1 VIKLPLKDF
10 AQGWMAIN
18 SLAIQQ
24 IFISFVSEKLLTKM
38 EKIVKIGLAVMLF
51 ICLLD
56 MPYGYY
62 QFVRVA
68 ATLVFVLLAIQSYN
82 PKLNAM
88 VLFYVVLAILF
99 QPFEKIA
106 LGREI
111 WNVLDVI
118 VGIGLLLSLGSE
130 ASSLNKDKE

>member
-1 VIKLPLKDF
+1 
-10 AQGWMAIN
+10 MAIN
-18 SLAIQQ
+18 SLAIQR
-24 IFISFVSEKLLTKM
+24 IFSSFVSEKILNKM

-68 ATLVFVLLAIQSYN
+68 ATLVFVLLAIQSFN
-82 PKLNAM
+82 LNLNAM
-88 VLFYVVLAILF
+88 VLIYMVLAILF

-118 VGIGLLLSLGSE
+118 VGIGLLLSSGSDG
-130 ASSLNKDKE
+130 SSLNKDKE

>member
-1 VIKLPLKDF
+1 
-10 AQGWMAIN
+10 
-18 SLAIQQ
+18 
-24 IFISFVSEKLLTKM
+24 M
-38 EKIVKIGLAVMLF
+38 EKIVKIGLAVLLF

-68 ATLVFVLLAIQSYN
+68 ATSVFVLFAIQSYN
-82 PKLNAM
+82 LKSNAM
-88 VLFYVVLAILF
+88 ILIYVILAILF

-106 LGREI
+106 LGREV

-118 VGIGLLLSLGSE
+118 VGVGLLLSVGQDTGSVNE
-130 ASSLNKDKE
+130 

>member
-1 VIKLPLKDF
+1 
-10 AQGWMAIN
+10 
-18 SLAIQQ
+18 
-24 IFISFVSEKLLTKM
+24 M
-38 EKIVKIGLAVMLF
+38 EKIVKIGLAIMLF

-68 ATLVFVLLAIQSYN
+68 ATLVFVLFAIQSYN
-82 PKLNAM
+82 LKSNAM
-88 VLFYVVLAILF
+88 ILIYVILAILF

-106 LGREI
+106 LGREV

-118 VGIGLLLSLGSE
+118 VGVGLLLSVGQDNGSVNE
-130 ASSLNKDKE
+130 

>member
-1 VIKLPLKDF
+1 
-10 AQGWMAIN
+10 MAIN
-18 SLAIQQ
+18 SLAIQR
-24 IFISFVSEKLLTKM
+24 IFSSFVSEKILNKM

-68 ATLVFVLLAIQSYN
+68 ATLVFVLLAIQSFN
-82 PKLNAM
+82 LNLNAM
-88 VLFYVVLAILF
+88 VLIYMVLAILF

-118 VGIGLLLSLGSE
+118 VGIGLLLSLGSD

>member
-1 VIKLPLKDF
+1 
-10 AQGWMAIN
+10 
-18 SLAIQQ
+18 
-24 IFISFVSEKLLTKM
+24 M
-38 EKIVKIGLAVMLF
+38 EKMVKIGLAVLLF

-68 ATLVFVLLAIQSYN
+68 ATLVSVLFAIQSYN
-82 PKLNAM
+82 LKSNVM
-88 VLFYVVLAILF
+88 VLIYVILAILF

-106 LGREI
+106 LGREV

-118 VGIGLLLSLGSE
+118 VGVGLLLSVGQDNGSVNE
-130 ASSLNKDKE
+130 

>member
-1 VIKLPLKDF
+1 
-10 AQGWMAIN
+10 MAIN
-18 SLAIQQ
+18 SLAIQR
-24 IFISFVSEKLLTKM
+24 IFSSFVSEKILNKM

-82 PKLNAM
+82 LNLNAM
-88 VLFYVVLAILF
+88 VLIYMVLAILF

-118 VGIGLLLSLGSE
+118 VGIGLLLSLGSD

>member
-1 VIKLPLKDF
+1 
-10 AQGWMAIN
+10 
-18 SLAIQQ
+18 
-24 IFISFVSEKLLTKM
+24 M
-38 EKIVKIGLAVMLF
+38 EKIVKIGLAIMLF

-68 ATLVFVLLAIQSYN
+68 ATLVFVLFAIQSYN
-82 PKLNAM
+82 LKSNAM
-88 VLFYVVLAILF
+88 ILIYVILAILF

-106 LGREI
+106 LGREV

-118 VGIGLLLSLGSE
+118 VGVGLLLSVGRE
-130 ASSLNKDKE
+130 ASSLNKD

>member
-1 VIKLPLKDF
+1 
-10 AQGWMAIN
+10 
-18 SLAIQQ
+18 
-24 IFISFVSEKLLTKM
+24 M

-88 VLFYVVLAILF
+88 VLFYVLLAILF

-118 VGIGLLLSLGSE
+118 VGIGLLLSLGIE

>member
-1 VIKLPLKDF
+1 MQPSF
-10 AQGWMAIN
+10 
-18 SLAIQQ
+18 LATQ
-24 IFISFVSEKLLTKM
+24 M
-38 EKIVKIGLAVMLF
+38 EKIVKIGLAVLIF

-68 ATLVFVLLAIQSYN
+68 ATSVFVLFAIQSYN
-82 PKLNAM
+82 LKSNAM
-88 VLFYVVLAILF
+88 ILIYVILAILF

-106 LGREI
+106 LGREV

-118 VGIGLLLSLGSE
+118 VGVGLLLSVGQDTGSVNE
-130 ASSLNKDKE
+130 